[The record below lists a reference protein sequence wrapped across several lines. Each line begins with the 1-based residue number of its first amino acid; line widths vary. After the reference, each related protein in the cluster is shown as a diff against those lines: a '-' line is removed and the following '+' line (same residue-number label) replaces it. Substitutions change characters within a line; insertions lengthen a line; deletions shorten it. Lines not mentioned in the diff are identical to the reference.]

1 MSKVILLDHPLIKHK
16 ITIIRDKNTGSKE
29 FIRRH

>member
-1 MSKVILLDHPLIKHK
+1 LVPRDNEFSK
-16 ITIIRDKNTGSKE
+16 RFSNTGSKE